1 MTRFLL
7 AAALWL
13 GVSALRRVLLR
24 GVRSDSARTFGM
36 ELRPPQLL
44 LALYLLG
51 RATAFALEGVDG
63 TLRHASATAAYIAG
77 AVGVLRLGE
86 ALLFAVLRL
95 RGGEGIPRLLRSLL
109 AWAGTFVVAAVVL
122 RLEYRLNLSSLLAT
136 SAVLSVVLGFA
147 LQETLGNL
155 FSGLTLHAEQPFDR
169 GDWISFNKYYGR
181 VVDVGWRSTHI
192 VTMENDD
199 LTVPNSLLAREPVV
213 NHSRPSA
220 VEVVE
225 LMIGVDLEVAPGRAK
240 EVLLEAVRGCP
251 LAMEK
256 PPALVQLAT
265 FTDHGATYR
274 VRFLIEDHDGARA
287 ARDQVLT
294 AVWYALRRA

>member
-1 MTRFLL
+1 MPRFLL

-63 TLRHASATAAYIAG
+63 TLRHASATTAYIAG

-109 AWAGTFVVAAVVL
+109 AWAGTFGVAAAGG
-122 RLEYRLNLSSLLAT
+122 RPPDP
-136 SAVLSVVLGFA
+136 
-147 LQETLGNL
+147 
-155 FSGLTLHAEQPFDR
+155 AEPPP
-169 GDWISFNKYYGR
+169 
-181 VVDVGWRSTHI
+181 
-192 VTMENDD
+192 
-199 LTVPNSLLAREPVV
+199 VPSP
-213 NHSRPSA
+213 
-220 VEVVE
+220 
-225 LMIGVDLEVAPGRAK
+225 
-240 EVLLEAVRGCP
+240 
-251 LAMEK
+251 
-256 PPALVQLAT
+256 
-265 FTDHGATYR
+265 
-274 VRFLIEDHDGARA
+274 
-287 ARDQVLT
+287 
-294 AVWYALRRA
+294 

>member
-1 MTRFLL
+1 
-7 AAALWL
+7 
-13 GVSALRRVLLR
+13 
-24 GVRSDSARTFGM
+24 FGM

-51 RATAFALEGVDG
+51 RSVAFALEGVDG

-136 SAVLSVVLGFA
+136 SALLSVVLGFA

-155 FSGLTLHAEQPFDR
+155 FAGLTLHAEQPFDQ
-169 GDWISFNKYYGR
+169 GEWVSFGKYTGR
-181 VVDVGWRSTHI
+181 VIDVGWRSTRI
-192 VTMENDD
+192 
-199 LTVPNSLLAREPVV
+199 LTIDEDELLVPNSLISREVVV
-213 NHSRPSA
+213 NHMRPQNTD
-220 VEVVE
+220 VIE
-225 LMIGVDLEVAPGRAK
+225 LVISVDLDASPARAK
-240 EVLLEAVRGCP
+240 EVLREA
-251 LAMEK
+251 
-256 PPALVQLAT
+256 T
-265 FTDHGATYR
+265 
-274 VRFLIEDHDGARA
+274 A
-287 ARDQVLT
+287 A
-294 AVWYALRRA
+294 

>member
-24 GVRSDSARTFGM
+24 GVRSDAARTFGM

-63 TLRHASATAAYIAG
+63 TLRHASATTAYIAG

-136 SAVLSVVLGFA
+136 SALLSVVLGFA

-155 FSGLTLHAEQPFDR
+155 FSGLTLHAEQPFDQ
-169 GDWISFNKYYGR
+169 GEWVSFGKWGGK
-181 VVDVGWRSTHI
+181 VLDVGWRSTRL
-192 VTMENDD
+192 
-199 LTVPNSLLAREPVV
+199 LTGDQDELLVPNSLISREVVV
-213 NHSRPSA
+213 NHSRPMPQDC
-220 VEVVE
+220 VEI
-225 LMIGVDLEVAPGRAK
+225 LLTLDLDASPLRCKTVILDA
-240 EVLLEAVRGCP
+240 LSSCP
-251 LAMEK
+251 L
-256 PPALVQLAT
+256 
-265 FTDHGATYR
+265 
-274 VRFLIEDHDGARA
+274 
-287 ARDQVLT
+287 VL
-294 AVWYALRRA
+294 RE